1 MPTKNRGKAARAIV
15 GCAGDGG
22 LGRVLHRDM
31 AKANAPP
38 LKASCL
44 SARAQANLL
53 WGFAATAGMS
63 MTRTKTNIVAPTR
76 AAANRAWMR
85 TAIASAAQRKA
96 KPTR

>member
-1 MPTKNRGKAARAIV
+1 MPTKNRGKAAHAIV

-22 LGRVLHRDM
+22 LGRVLHGDM

-44 SARAQANLL
+44 SARAQKNLL

-63 MTRTKTNIVAPTR
+63 MTRTKIEHRHSDQGGCQPCLDENG
-76 AAANRAWMR
+76 N
-85 TAIASAAQRKA
+85 S
-96 KPTR
+96 